1 MSEEAKQLLNL
12 LLEVIAKELKDKPQS
27 NPKELANHLEDI
39 SSKNFKL
46 ADAVNRM
53 VQINQDDAKSF
64 QTLVEGGTALIGL
77 HYHIDVDT
85 LKKVLKTF
93 INQDANYSNYDVF
106 LSYLKEHDW
115 KKADRETFYIMRQLV
130 GLPDIKI
137 LRNQELLECHE
148 LVHIS
153 STQLDEFRCDALCLI
168 DNAWRFYSN
177 NKFGFSVQNDIY
189 TSIIGNKKE
198 VTTQDW
204 ENFGKKVG
212 WYKDEKWIDTAPIYK
227 NNDIP
232 RGHYPLDVIGG
243 KNWDES
249 KEWVYKLISRLKT
262 CKYCLKK
269 YKQQNL

>member
-1 MSEEAKQLLNL
+1 MSEEAKQLFNL

-27 NPKELANHLEDI
+27 NPKELVNHLEDI
-39 SSKNFKL
+39 SSKNSKL
-46 ADAVNRM
+46 EDAVNRM

-64 QTLVEGGTALIGL
+64 QTLVEGGTAQIGL
-77 HYHIDVDT
+77 HYH
-85 LKKVLKTF
+85 
-93 INQDANYSNYDVF
+93 NQDANYSNYDVF
-106 LSYLKEHDW
+106 LSYLKEHNW
-115 KKADRETFYIMRQLV
+115 KMADRETFYIMRQIV
-130 GLPDIKI
+130 GLPDIKNI
-137 LRNQELLECHE
+137 RNQKLLKCHE

-153 STQLDEFRCDALCLI
+153 STQLDEFHCDALCLI
-168 DNAWRFYSN
+168 DNAWKFYSN

-249 KEWVYKLISRLKT
+249 KEWVYKLISRLKK
-262 CKYCLKK
+262 CKFLKK
-269 YKQQNL
+269 YK